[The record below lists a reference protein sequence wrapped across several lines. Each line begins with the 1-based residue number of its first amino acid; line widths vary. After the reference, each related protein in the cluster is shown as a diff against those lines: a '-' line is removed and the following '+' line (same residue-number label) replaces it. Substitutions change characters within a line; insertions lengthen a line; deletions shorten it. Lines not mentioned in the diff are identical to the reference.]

1 MNILVL
7 LKYCAVMAIVTYLVR
22 ALPLA
27 LVKHKIENQFF
38 NSFLY
43 YIPYTVLSA
52 MVVPDIFSATAYL
65 ISAIAG
71 FITALITAYK
81 GKSLFYV
88 ACASCIAIMGFEILF
103 RYLPI

>member
-1 MNILVL
+1 MNTLAL

-27 LVKHKIENQFF
+27 LVKHKIENKFL

-52 MVVPDIFSATAYL
+52 MVIPDIFSATAYL
-65 ISAIAG
+65 TSAIAG
-71 FITALITAYK
+71 FITALIAAYK

-88 ACASCIAIMGFEILF
+88 ACASCIVIMAFEILF